1 MSSANHWGVGSVVS
15 SKRMLPGSTKVQGV
29 AVGVAVGIAGAAIW
43 RGVSRMRTA
52 TNLPGC
58 VVAVVALALEFSGA
72 ARRSLLCQR
81 YSVER
86 ASACFCA

>member
-1 MSSANHWGVGSVVS
+1 
-15 SKRMLPGSTKVQGV
+15 MLPGSTKVQGV
-29 AVGVAVGIAGAAIW
+29 AVGVAGAAIW

-58 VVAVVALALEFSGA
+58 VFAVVALALEFSGA

-81 YSVER
+81 YSVDR
-86 ASACFCA
+86 AIEPAIK